1 MIDIRTDIIFN
12 SINEDIQVL
21 VAEDNAGER
30 WSLRDFQSFLVSPDD
45 DPGCRLPTINDVMSS
60 PHSTS
65 FLDLNGDC
73 QPDIFMQR

>member
-1 MIDIRTDIIFN
+1 MMNRTDIIFN
-12 SINEDIQVL
+12 SIENDIQVL
-21 VAEDNAGER
+21 VAEDNAGEQ
-30 WSLRDFQSFLVSPDD
+30 WSPADFESFLVSPDE
-45 DPGCRLPTINDVMSS
+45 DPSCKLPNKNELMSS